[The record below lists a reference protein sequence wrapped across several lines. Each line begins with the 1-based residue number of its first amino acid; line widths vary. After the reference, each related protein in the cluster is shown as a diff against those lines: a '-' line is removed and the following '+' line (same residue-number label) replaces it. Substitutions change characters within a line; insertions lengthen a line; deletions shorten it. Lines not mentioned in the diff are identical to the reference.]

1 MLINESHFDRIMRT
15 VTGLTLVVAAAT
27 GFIGFWGWI
36 GVVPLVTGVV
46 GFCPIYKVFGLSS
59 CPIPRTD
66 EIDASGT

>member
-15 VTGLTLVVAAAT
+15 VTGLTLVIAAAT

-46 GFCPIYKVFGLSS
+46 GFCPMYKLFGLSS

-66 EIDASGT
+66 EIDASGA

>member
-15 VTGLTLVVAAAT
+15 VTGLTLVLAAAT